1 MKVVV
6 QDANILIDLEKAGIL
21 DLWFQLGHET
31 HTTDQI
37 TRELQGDGSIGAL
50 AYIRRKVIKE
60 RSFTF
65 EELAAIGTLQEECG
79 GGPSFNDCSVLYLA
93 CELGA
98 CLLTGDGPLR
108 KQGEVREVEV
118 RGLIWIFDELVA
130 HGLLAPAIAADKLLG
145 LLDSGSF
152 LPQSICDQRIQHW
165 LKTSK

>member
-37 TRELQGDGSIGAL
+37 TRELRGDGCKGAL

-60 RSFTF
+60 RRFTF
-65 EELAAIGTLQEECG
+65 EELSEIGTLREECG
-79 GGPSFNDCSVLYLA
+79 GGTSFNDCSVLYLA
-93 CELGA
+93 CELDA

-108 KQGEVREVEV
+108 KQGKSRDLEV
-118 RGLIWIFDELVA
+118 RGMIWIFDELVG
-130 HGLLAPAIAADKLLG
+130 HGLLAPAIAADKLRG
-145 LLDSGSF
+145 LLDGGSF
-152 LPQSICDQRIQHW
+152 LPQTICDQRIQQW
-165 LKTSK
+165 LKTKK